1 VKYDKYSFQVVE
13 RVGLEERG
21 IWEVDMLLQWATGG
35 TFECV
40 EEFKSSH
47 EDYFISEKV
56 RYLHLWG
63 RNNRG
68 AEYGRNSSRIRLFG

>member
-1 VKYDKYSFQVVE
+1 VEVRDADEFVNQLHPGVVYRQFPIRHSTVKEGVKYDKYSSQVVE

-40 EEFKSSH
+40 E
-47 EDYFISEKV
+47 
-56 RYLHLWG
+56 
-63 RNNRG
+63 
-68 AEYGRNSSRIRLFG
+68 